1 MDGALFFLVRF
12 AVLAGAVRLLDFFL
26 TDFLCVF
33 LDAFGLLSNGA
44 ERADFQFGNGEC
56 LAGVLRGLGET
67 STDWT
72 VGSFFHPA
80 TYGSCEWF
88 DLFGVREVLEWPSGL
103 CLDAPALLRLTVR
116 GVSVGVFSFDIPP
129 LECARSIGR
138 RF

>member
-1 MDGALFFLVRF
+1 MVRF
-12 AVLAGAVRLLDFFL
+12 AVLVGAVRLLDFFL

-44 ERADFQFGNGEC
+44 ERVDFQFGNGEC

-72 VGSFFHPA
+72 VGKFFHPA
-80 TYGSCEWF
+80 TYCACEWF
-88 DLFGVREVLEWPSGL
+88 DLFGVREALEWPSGL
-103 CLDAPALLRLTVR
+103 CLDAPAVLRLTVR
-116 GVSVGVFSFDIPP
+116 GVSVGVFSSDIPP
-129 LECARSIGR
+129 LEGARSIGR